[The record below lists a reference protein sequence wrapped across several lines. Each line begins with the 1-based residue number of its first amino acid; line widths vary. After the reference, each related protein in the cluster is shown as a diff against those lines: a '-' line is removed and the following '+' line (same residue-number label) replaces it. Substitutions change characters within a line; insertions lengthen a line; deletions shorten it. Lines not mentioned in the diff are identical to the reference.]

1 MAGGEWRVE
10 RGWREKDRMGGREW
24 DGRVEEEGKEE
35 VKDGKGEQTGEELVY
50 N

>member
-1 MAGGEWRVE
+1 ME

-24 DGRVEEEGKEE
+24 DGREEEGKEE